1 MSANTVSIWCVLG
14 LLVIYM
20 SSLQTQALRVGLP
33 LMIRNREQI
42 QDHRAN
48 DVFLLYRVVDRRG
61 IPNVCW
67 VIAFVN
73 FLIRNNMHA
82 EKCFFTCTAWWILKT
97 EHTCWIVE
105 IHSALHRNIA
115 THCAQFCVHPPS
127 LRIMLVGCTHYCRV
141 WLWRVRSHCS
151 AAFCCMH
158 ILQCIYPVYC
168 WCVFG
173 WFPVWSCYRPCCC
186 EPFQCLCFG
195 EQMYPFLFGK
205 FVFGIHLVELLYHSW

>member
-1 MSANTVSIWCVLG
+1 MCAWITSDLYEFTTDSSFTCRVATDDQEPRANPGSPSQWRVPALQGSRPQGHTKCVLSNC
-14 LLVIYM
+14 L
-20 SSLQTQALRVGLP
+20 
-33 LMIRNREQI
+33 
-42 QDHRAN
+42 
-48 DVFLLYRVVDRRG
+48 
-61 IPNVCW
+61 C
-67 VIAFVN
+67 N